1 MFLFAHRKYFWQAL
15 LVLYLIS
22 STFFFQQMNKEI

>member
-1 MFLFAHRKYFWQAL
+1 MFLFAHRKYFWQAW
-15 LVLYLIS
+15 LVPYLIS